1 MKRAAATARKLTE
14 VRQRERTLARLERI
28 TEPVLLLMAFVMIPL
43 VVGPFLW
50 DLSSQEVTIFAVVST
65 LIWIAFAVDFGMKL
79 LIAPQRSQFLRWHW
93 LEAAIVVAPFFRP
106 LYLVRFVLFGSRA
119 LLGMRRLAEIDF
131 VIVLATGVVII
142 GATVMYSIDTVNP
155 AIDSF
160 GDALWWAVV
169 TVTTVGYGDIVP
181 GSTAGRI
188 VAFFVMVS
196 GIALFGAVA
205 GNVAALLARV
215 GRKNGTAGHG
225 DDRQSNPNPAHLDEL
240 LTEVRLLREQVTSL
254 EGAVASLEQRNT

>member
-1 MKRAAATARKLTE
+1 MRAAAAARRLTDAE
-14 VRQRERTLARLERI
+14 RRERSLARLERV
-28 TEPVLLLMAFVMIPL
+28 TEPFLLLMAFVMVPL

-50 DLSSQEVTIFAVVST
+50 DLSGFETTVFAILST
-65 LIWIAFAVDFGMKL
+65 FVWIAFALDFGIKL
-79 LIAPQRSQFLRWHW
+79 AIAPRRGRFLRKHW
-93 LEAAIVVAPFFRP
+93 LEAAIVVVPFFRP

-119 LLGMRRLAEIDF
+119 ILGMRRLAEIDF

-142 GATVMYSIDTVNP
+142 GATVMYSIDTANAAV
-155 AIDSF
+155 DSF
-160 GDALWWAVV
+160 GDALWWSIV

-181 GSTAGRI
+181 GSTGGRI

-215 GRKNGTAGHG
+215 SRRGTEERSPTASLSDRSARL
-225 DDRQSNPNPAHLDEL
+225 DDL
-240 LTEVRLLREQVTSL
+240 LAEVRLLREQV
-254 EGAVASLEQRNT
+254 GALQTTVASLEQRRPE